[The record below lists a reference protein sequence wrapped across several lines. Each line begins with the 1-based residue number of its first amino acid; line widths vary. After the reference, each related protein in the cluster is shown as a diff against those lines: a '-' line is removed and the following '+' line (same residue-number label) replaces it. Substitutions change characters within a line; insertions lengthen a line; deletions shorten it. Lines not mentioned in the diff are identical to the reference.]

1 MSKTTAHTVC
11 RLCGG
16 SGLPQYTVAPAKK
29 LPALCAPFVRS
40 SADVVVPLPRPLPL
54 AA

>member
-1 MSKTTAHTVC
+1 MSKNTARTVC

-16 SGLPQYTVAPAKK
+16 SGLPQRPVVVAKK
-29 LPALCAPFVRS
+29 LPALCTAFVRP
-40 SADVVVPLPRPLPL
+40 SADVVVLMPQALPL

>member
-1 MSKTTAHTVC
+1 MSKITARTVC

-16 SGLPQYTVAPAKK
+16 SGLPQHPVVVAKK
-29 LPALCAPFVRS
+29 LPALCTPFVRPS
-40 SADVVVPLPRPLPL
+40 VDVDVPLPRPLPL

>member
-1 MSKTTAHTVC
+1 MSKSTAQTVC

-16 SGLPQYTVAPAKK
+16 SGLPQQSVVVAKK
-29 LPALCAPFVRS
+29 LPALCTPFVRTA
-40 SADVVVPLPRPLPL
+40 ADVVVLLPQALPL